1 MSCHWCP
8 RPWILQQRRTAAEGS
23 PWVFS
28 SNRGKT
34 GHITEVKSAWGRIR
48 KAAKLVD
55 CRPHDLRRSL
65 ASHMAIG
72 GSSLPTIGAMLGH
85 TQPSTTA
92 IYARLSTDPVRTAA
106 ETAATAILTAGK
118 ASVGAAGM
126 VIDVD
131 SKEAQDSDK

>member
-1 MSCHWCP
+1 
-8 RPWILQQRRTAAEGS
+8 
-23 PWVFS
+23 
-28 SNRGKT
+28 
-34 GHITEVKSAWGRIR
+34 
-48 KAAKLVD
+48 
-55 CRPHDLRRSL
+55 
-65 ASHMAIG
+65 MAIG